1 MSRLAEHSSELE
13 NGCLYVVATP
23 IGNLGDIT
31 YRAVEVLTKVD
42 WIAAE
47 DTRHSHKLL
56 QALGIANKKLISLHE
71 HNEQARAQQ
80 LLKVLQSGEKGA
92 LISDAGTP
100 LINDPGYQLVKVL
113 RQAEISV
120 LPVPGASAVI
130 TALSA
135 AGMPTDR
142 FTYEGFLPARTSKR
156 IASLEAL
163 VDEVRTMVF
172 YESPHRLMDT
182 LQDIGE
188 VFAGRQLV
196 VAKELTKQFEQF
208 VSGTI
213 EEVLDY
219 FQQNPDRVRGE
230 FVVILSGAIL
240 DKNDSTMNDHL
251 IKTLLAQ
258 GLPVKQISE
267 IVATYEGQKKKA
279 VYQRVLE
286 LKEV

>member
-47 DTRHSHKLL
+47 DTRHSQKLL
-56 QALGIANKKLISLHE
+56 QTLGIANKKLISLHE

-80 LLKVLQSGEKGA
+80 LLKALQSGEKGA

-113 RQAEISV
+113 RQAELSV
-120 LPVPGASAVI
+120 VPIPGASAVI

-163 VDEVRTMVF
+163 LDEVRTMVF

-182 LQDIGE
+182 LQDMSE
-188 VFAGRQLV
+188 VFTGRQLV

-208 VSGTI
+208 VSGNF

-230 FVVILSGAIL
+230 FVMILSGAVL
-240 DKNDSTMNDHL
+240 NKNDSAMNDSL